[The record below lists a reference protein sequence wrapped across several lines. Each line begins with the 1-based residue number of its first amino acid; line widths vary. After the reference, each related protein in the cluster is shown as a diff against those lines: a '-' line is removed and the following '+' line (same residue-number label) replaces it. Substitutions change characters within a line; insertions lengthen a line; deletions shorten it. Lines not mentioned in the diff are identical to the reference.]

1 MPESRCRTR
10 QLSSRHAFNAP
21 NDAGS
26 DLSEYRQAES
36 CTAAPRAYEN
46 RKCRC
51 GASPRGIA
59 TSRTDYGRRCP
70 RPSIPRTM
78 GLKIRKPTRIPE
90 DTSERTRFPNRSGG
104 RGQPAH
110 SWPLLSVA
118 HPISMPLFHIVAP
131 GLSYFGGSNGM
142 QFTSTAGLE
151 VEKVSLTFY
160 WRGRSGGGANPS
172 YICPRKKRPACLTGP
187 SWSAIS

>member
-21 NDAGS
+21 NNAGS

-59 TSRTDYGRRCP
+59 TSRTDYARRCP

-78 GLKIRKPTRIPE
+78 GLKIRKPTRIPA

-104 RGQPAH
+104 TRKPAH
-110 SWPLLSVA
+110 SWRFRRS
-118 HPISMPLFHIVAP
+118 SDFN
-131 GLSYFGGSNGM
+131 GSLSYCRARLILFWRFEWNAVHVYCRFGGR
-142 QFTSTAGLE
+142 
-151 VEKVSLTFY
+151 KVSLTFY
-160 WRGRSGGGANPS
+160 WRGRSGVGANPS

-187 SWSAIS
+187 SRSAIS